1 MPHPGGASAETVD
14 STPDRGQYD
23 RRARPTEKRGAMA
36 RITILDPT
44 ATPPE
49 LTPEPGPDAGSLAG
63 RLVGLRTDETWQSW
77 EWVLDEWKQSLD
89 AAGASVRVWNAG
101 NRIGDEGERT
111 FQELDEFAASVDV
124 AIVGLGN

>member
-1 MPHPGGASAETVD
+1 
-14 STPDRGQYD
+14 
-23 RRARPTEKRGAMA
+23 MA

-49 LTPEPGPDAGSLAG
+49 VTPDPGPDAGSLAG
-63 RLVGLRTDETWQSW
+63 RLIGLRTDETWHSW

-89 AAGASVRVWNAG
+89 AAGAQVRVWNAG
-101 NRIGDEGERT
+101 NRIGEEGEQT
-111 FQELDEFAASVDV
+111 FRELDDFAAEVDV